1 MHCILDSFAVA
12 YQTDLS
18 LNIRVHTY
26 VLLQHIHQLQTI
38 YNIYSAIAVGGS
50 LKSSHFVIISTFH
63 LSSFADQ
70 ATARA
75 VASRAQGMR
84 CTGAPARQGRLAI
97 GKMEQ
102 VGKAYVFK

>member
-12 YQTDLS
+12 NQTDLS

-50 LKSSHFVIISTFH
+50 LESFHFVIISTFH
-63 LSSFADQ
+63 SSSFAERK
-70 ATARA
+70 TARA

-84 CTGAPARQGRLAI
+84 CTRALAHQERLAI
-97 GKMEQ
+97 G
-102 VGKAYVFK
+102 